1 MPFYYLFGA
10 VAASSGTANTD
21 ADALRILTV
30 SPRPCNITR
39 LILGNTGAAA
49 QDNQVLVQLQR
60 MSTASTVGAAIVPM
74 PHDPGAQAAVTTPL
88 TAPTIGTK
96 NANGAALH
104 LGFNSRALVQWV
116 ALNADEAIFLATAGG
131 ANGNID
137 LINQQAAGTAVNI
150 RYNLTF
156 WE

>member
-1 MPFYYLFGA
+1 MPFYYSFGTA
-10 VAASSGTANTD
+10 TAISGTANTD
-21 ADALRILTV
+21 TDLLRVLTV

-39 LILGNTGAAA
+39 LICGNTGAAA
-49 QDNQVLVQLQR
+49 QDNQLLVQLQR

-88 TAPTIGTK
+88 TGPTIGTK
-96 NANGAALH
+96 NANGAALN
-104 LGFNSRALVQWV
+104 LGFNSRAMVQWV
-116 ALNADEAIFLATAGG
+116 ALNPDEAIFLATAGG

-137 LINQQAAGTAVNI
+137 LIAQEAAGTAANL
-150 RYNLTF
+150 RYTLTF